1 MGLKQI
7 GLSVV
12 LTACLLSCASF
23 AFNYRYHALDLPN
36 SKLIGDVPEHDEEMA
51 VCNPIADN
59 KFPCFVVKS
68 TEWFKIK
75 RDYEELSQRLKACET
90 GKPLELPQ

>member
-1 MGLKQI
+1 MVKNLFVS
-7 GLSVV
+7 LL

-23 AFNYRYHALDLPN
+23 AFNYRYYELDVAN
-36 SKLIGDVPEHDEEMA
+36 GMLIGDKPEHDEPIA
-51 VCNPIADN
+51 VCSPIPND
-59 KFPCFVVKS
+59 KFPCFVVKG

-90 GKPLELPQ
+90 AKPFVKPD